1 MQNLRLSIT
10 LTMAIA
16 LFVSSKT
23 AALPSS
29 VYDDATARLVARAY
43 VLSIPLLF
51 KENDLIPLMA
61 ENKAYFVE
69 DGKAI
74 RCMRALG
81 NALIQHA
88 LAVGQQTGGRSATE
102 IFGGSMPEGLE
113 DLPGQ
118 VDASMRSYSND
129 TFTMGQ
135 ELLWLSQVLPSAA
148 EGDYELYNT
157 TGTSARQMWAQVL
170 PYMRM
175 LCQMNPDLCQTMQNV
190 MREMQPVM
198 EEQIYNLARQ
208 FSD

>member
-1 MQNLRLSIT
+1 MHHLRLSIT
-10 LTMAIA
+10 LTMGIA
-16 LFVSSKT
+16 LFVSSQT
-23 AALPSS
+23 MALPSS
-29 VYDDATARLVARAY
+29 GYDDATARLVARAY

-88 LAVGQQTGGRSATE
+88 LVVGQQTGGRSATE

-118 VDASMRSYSND
+118 VDASMRSYNND

-148 EGDYELYNT
+148 EGDYEPYNT
-157 TGTSARQMWAQVL
+157 TGTPARQLWAQVL

-175 LCQMNPDLCQTMQNV
+175 LFQMNPDLYQTMQNV

-198 EEQIYNLARQ
+198 EQQIYDLARQ